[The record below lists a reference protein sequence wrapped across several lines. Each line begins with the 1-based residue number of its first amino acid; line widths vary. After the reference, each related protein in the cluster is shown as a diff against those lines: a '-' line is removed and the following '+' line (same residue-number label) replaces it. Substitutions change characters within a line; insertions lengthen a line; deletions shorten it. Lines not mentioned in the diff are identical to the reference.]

1 MPHLA
6 YGDANDFATYWGVDI
21 DARYEAQVNRLMD
34 MAAANIMMA
43 LSTAGADSC
52 TKSDAAD
59 NYLMQLNCILAAI
72 MYSAPCWPNLKQDEK
87 QMYLTWANEQLT
99 NIRSGKLELC
109 EGETGSEFPAVG
121 WAEQGAS
128 EFAAARIISNDI
140 DRDA

>member
-1 MPHLA
+1 MPHAA

-34 MAAANIMMA
+34 MAAANIGMA
-43 LSTAGADSC
+43 LASAGAFDC
-52 TKSDAAD
+52 AKSEMSE

-72 MYSAPCWPNLKQDEK
+72 MYDAPCWPKLKPEEK
-87 QMYLTWANEQLT
+87 QMYLNFANEQLG

-121 WAEQGAS
+121 WAEQS
-128 EFAAARIISNDI
+128 VTEFAAAKIIQNDS
-140 DRDA
+140 DRNS